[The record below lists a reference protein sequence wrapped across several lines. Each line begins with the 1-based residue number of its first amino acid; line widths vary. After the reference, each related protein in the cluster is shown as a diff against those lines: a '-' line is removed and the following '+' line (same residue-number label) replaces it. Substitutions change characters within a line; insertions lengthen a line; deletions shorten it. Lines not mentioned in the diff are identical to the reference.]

1 MFKLKPGNVFQK
13 INKMDRKQAYTL
25 GAIVVVVFVALI
37 TMASFLGKADD
48 SSFDGFN
55 SRGYDLAQMPFVND
69 EAEEYLLASK
79 YPDMQGNNSTMLYSS
94 SEKEERQAED
104 AAQAEEE
111 AAGDTSSDTA
121 SADSSYSGYSG
132 RGYSGRGGARTPTQ
146 IGQLG
151 SASMR
156 GSGGSGI
163 SATWGAPKGDF
174 SPYKSQDKGTETPL
188 QLKNTD
194 AKKALSQFARGS
206 AAAAGLK
213 DGKSINAKRALM
225 GAGIKGS
232 EAFSETGAV
241 DLSKAGGLNLDTNAP
256 VSSAD
261 LSNLDKKIADANQKG
276 KEEKKKEDEK
286 FGNTLANDLWK
297 QVLTKA
303 VDLGMQQLSEGIDTW
318 MANMS
323 ANKAGN
329 NYAAELGKELLN
341 KNVNEL
347 TDEEKAL
354 VSSALGKSDLG
365 TGTVRDAWKNNGQKQ
380 PREDPPAMPTKPSK
394 QDYMTSSDGDSSEQV
409 LDKTRWNAAKE
420 QYQKDKQ
427 AYDSYQDTRKDEAVT
442 FGKAMRPALSSG
454 EGDLSRRYQSTRVA
468 AYNSRAKHSKQEV
481 VPVQGDSKSG
491 FEEYERIKAEWFKK
505 MDSYKKKAELYK
517 QEQEAKRK
525 RNEQS
530 LEEQERIRKY
540 GLQQV

>member
-94 SEKEERQAED
+94 DEKEERQAED

-261 LSNLDKKIADANQKG
+261 LSNLDKKIDDANQKG
-276 KEEKKKEDEK
+276 KDEKKKEDEK

-318 MANMS
+318 MANIS

-329 NYAAELGKELLN
+329 NYAAEIGKEILN
-341 KNVNEL
+341 KDVSHL
-347 TDEEKAL
+347 TPEEKSLFASTMGITADKL
-354 VSSALGKSDLG
+354 PPSGSARSIYRESTGAAAPAQPDRNNSKYTVSDSERQSNTSSGSDESSAETFNEKAYNKDMK
-365 TGTVRDAWKNNGQKQ
+365 RYNKQ
-380 PREDPPAMPTKPSK
+380 LRNE
-394 QDYMTSSDGDSSEQV
+394 
-409 LDKTRWNAAKE
+409 
-420 QYQKDKQ
+420 
-427 AYDSYQDTRKDEAVT
+427 EAD
-442 FGKAMRPALSSG
+442 FGKAMRPALTKGSG
-454 EGDLSRRYQSTRVA
+454 VISRQYQSTRVA

-481 VPVQGDSKSG
+481 VEVTPMV
-491 FEEYERIKAEWFKK
+491 
-505 MDSYKKKAELYK
+505 K
-517 QEQEAKRK
+517 QETPTYYQESQQQQQTQQDQQ
-525 RNEQS
+525 EQDP
-530 LEEQERIRKY
+530 KY
-540 GLQQV
+540 RTFSV

>member
-111 AAGDTSSDTA
+111 ASGDTSSDTA

-276 KEEKKKEDEK
+276 KDEKKKEDEK

-297 QVLTKA
+297 KVLTKA
-303 VDLGMQQLSEGIDTW
+303 VDLGMQQLSQGIDTW

-329 NYAAELGKELLN
+329 NYAAEIGKGILN
-341 KNVNEL
+341 KDVKQLTPEEKSLFASAMGTTADKLPPRGSARSLYRQYTGATPPAQPDRNNSKYTVSDSGSKSSASSSGSDESSAETFNEKAYNKDMKKYNKQL
-347 TDEEKAL
+347 RDEEA
-354 VSSALGKSDLG
+354 D
-365 TGTVRDAWKNNGQKQ
+365 
-380 PREDPPAMPTKPSK
+380 
-394 QDYMTSSDGDSSEQV
+394 
-409 LDKTRWNAAKE
+409 
-420 QYQKDKQ
+420 
-427 AYDSYQDTRKDEAVT
+427 
-442 FGKAMRPALSSG
+442 FGKAMRPALRSG
-454 EGDLSRRYQSTRVA
+454 EGDLSRRYQRTRVA
-468 AYNSRAKHSKQEV
+468 AYNSRAKHSKQEGV
-481 VPVQGDSKSG
+481 S
-491 FEEYERIKAEWFKK
+491 I
-505 MDSYKKKAELYK
+505 
-517 QEQEAKRK
+517 
-525 RNEQS
+525 
-530 LEEQERIRKY
+530 
-540 GLQQV
+540 

>member
-13 INKMDRKQAYTL
+13 MNKMDRKQAYTL

-111 AAGDTSSDTA
+111 EASTDTA
-121 SADSSYSGYSG
+121 AESSSADSSYSGYSG

-156 GSGGSGI
+156 STGGSGI

-174 SPYKSQDKGTETPL
+174 SPYKSQDKGTESPL

-232 EAFSETGAV
+232 EAFSETGGV
-241 DLSKAGGLNLDTNAP
+241 DLSKTAGLNLDTNAP

-261 LSNLDKKIADANQKG
+261 LSNLDKKIDDANQRG
-276 KEEKKKEDEK
+276 KDEKKKEEEK
-286 FGNTLANDLWK
+286 FGNSLANDLWK
-297 QVLTKA
+297 QVLTKV
-303 VDLGMQQLSEGIDTW
+303 VDIGMQQLSQGIDTW

-329 NYAAELGKELLN
+329 NYASELGKELLN
-341 KNVNEL
+341 KDVSAL
-347 TDEEKAL
+347 TPEEKAL
-354 VSSALGKSDLG
+354 VTSALGKSDLG
-365 TGTVRDAWKNNGQKQ
+365 TGTVRDAWKNNGVKQSEQKV
-380 PREDPPAMPTKPSK
+380 PTMPTKPSK
-394 QDYMTSSDGDSSEQV
+394 QDYMTSSSDNGSEQV

-427 AYDSYQDTRKDEAVT
+427 AYDKYNSEQKDEAVA
-442 FGKAMRPALSSG
+442 FGKMMKPTLAQGSDKM
-454 EGDLSRRYQSTRVA
+454 SRQYQSTRVA

-481 VPVQGDSKSG
+481 VEVTPMQKSSDG
-491 FEEYERIKAEWFKK
+491 KLDTSWWTDEMKKNHEDMKRKAEEYRQQKERDWQEYIKKHRQQKPPW
-505 MDSYKKKAELYK
+505 
-517 QEQEAKRK
+517 KR
-525 RNEQS
+525 
-530 LEEQERIRKY
+530 
-540 GLQQV
+540 G

>member
-111 AAGDTSSDTA
+111 ASGDTSSDTA

-174 SPYKSQDKGTETPL
+174 SP
-188 QLKNTD
+188 
-194 AKKALSQFARGS
+194 
-206 AAAAGLK
+206 
-213 DGKSINAKRALM
+213 
-225 GAGIKGS
+225 
-232 EAFSETGAV
+232 
-241 DLSKAGGLNLDTNAP
+241 
-256 VSSAD
+256 
-261 LSNLDKKIADANQKG
+261 
-276 KEEKKKEDEK
+276 
-286 FGNTLANDLWK
+286 
-297 QVLTKA
+297 
-303 VDLGMQQLSEGIDTW
+303 
-318 MANMS
+318 
-323 ANKAGN
+323 
-329 NYAAELGKELLN
+329 
-341 KNVNEL
+341 
-347 TDEEKAL
+347 
-354 VSSALGKSDLG
+354 
-365 TGTVRDAWKNNGQKQ
+365 
-380 PREDPPAMPTKPSK
+380 
-394 QDYMTSSDGDSSEQV
+394 
-409 LDKTRWNAAKE
+409 
-420 QYQKDKQ
+420 
-427 AYDSYQDTRKDEAVT
+427 
-442 FGKAMRPALSSG
+442 
-454 EGDLSRRYQSTRVA
+454 
-468 AYNSRAKHSKQEV
+468 
-481 VPVQGDSKSG
+481 
-491 FEEYERIKAEWFKK
+491 
-505 MDSYKKKAELYK
+505 
-517 QEQEAKRK
+517 
-525 RNEQS
+525 
-530 LEEQERIRKY
+530 
-540 GLQQV
+540 

>member
-79 YPDMQGNNSTMLYSS
+79 YPDMQGNDSTMLYSS

-111 AAGDTSSDTA
+111 ASGDTSSDTA

-241 DLSKAGGLNLDTNAP
+241 DLSKAGGLHLDTNAP

-261 LSNLDKKIADANQKG
+261 LSNLDKKIDDANQKG
-276 KEEKKKEDEK
+276 KDEKKKEDEK

-303 VDLGMQQLSEGIDTW
+303 VDLGMQQLSQGIDTW

-329 NYAAELGKELLN
+329 NYAAEIGKEILN
-341 KNVNEL
+341 KDVSKL
-347 TDEEKAL
+347 TPEEKSLFA
-354 VSSALGKSDLG
+354 SALGTTADKLPPNGSARSLYRQSTGAEAPTQPDRNNSKYTISDSESKS
-365 TGTVRDAWKNNGQKQ
+365 N
-380 PREDPPAMPTKPSK
+380 
-394 QDYMTSSDGDSSEQV
+394 TSSGSDESSAETFNEKAYNK
-409 LDKTRWNAAKE
+409 DMKKYNKE
-420 QYQKDKQ
+420 L
-427 AYDSYQDTRKDEAVT
+427 RDEEAD

>member
-111 AAGDTSSDTA
+111 ASGDTSSDTA

-261 LSNLDKKIADANQKG
+261 LKNLDKKVSEAAKKG

-318 MANMS
+318 MANIS

-329 NYAAELGKELLN
+329 NYAAEIGKELLN
-341 KNVNEL
+341 KNVNDL

-365 TGTVRDAWKNNGQKQ
+365 TGTVRDAWKNNGVKQTEQKV
-380 PREDPPAMPTKPSK
+380 PTMPTKPSK
-394 QDYMTSSDGDSSEQV
+394 QDYMTSSSDNGSEQV
-409 LDKTRWNAAKE
+409 LDKTRWNAARE

-427 AYDSYQDTRKDEAVT
+427 EYDSYQDTRKDEAVA
-442 FGKAMRPALSSG
+442 FGKMMKPTLAQGSDKM
-454 EGDLSRRYQSTRVA
+454 SRQYQSTRVS
-468 AYNSRAKHSKQEV
+468 AYNSRAKYSKQEV
-481 VPVQGDSKSG
+481 VEVTPMQKSSDG
-491 FEEYERIKAEWFKK
+491 GLDTSRWTDEIKKRQEDMKRRAEEYRKQQQHE
-505 MDSYKKKAELYK
+505 ELMK
-517 QEQEAKRK
+517 VWQ
-525 RNEQS
+525 NPP
-530 LEEQERIRKY
+530 
-540 GLQQV
+540 LQRA

>member
-111 AAGDTSSDTA
+111 ASGDTSSDTA

-261 LSNLDKKIADANQKG
+261 LSNLDKKIDDANQKG
-276 KEEKKKEDEK
+276 KDEKKKEDEK

-318 MANMS
+318 MANIS

-329 NYAAELGKELLN
+329 NYAAEIGKEILN
-341 KNVNEL
+341 KDISKLTPEEKSLFASAMGTTADKLPPSGSARSLYRQSTGAEAPAEPVRRTASSDNPSGGTSSPTASAEDDTYNKEMARYNKEL
-347 TDEEKAL
+347 RKEEKA
-354 VSSALGKSDLG
+354 
-365 TGTVRDAWKNNGQKQ
+365 
-380 PREDPPAMPTKPSK
+380 
-394 QDYMTSSDGDSSEQV
+394 
-409 LDKTRWNAAKE
+409 
-420 QYQKDKQ
+420 
-427 AYDSYQDTRKDEAVT
+427 

-517 QEQEAKRK
+517 QEQEAKRE
-525 RNEQS
+525 RELHERQ
-530 LEEQERIRKY
+530 EQERIRKY

>member
-13 INKMDRKQAYTL
+13 MNKMDRKQAYTL

-48 SSFDGFN
+48 SSFEDFN

-111 AAGDTSSDTA
+111 AASDTSSES
-121 SADSSYSGYSG
+121 SAVDSSYSGYSG

-156 GSGGSGI
+156 GTGGSGI

-174 SPYKSQDKGTETPL
+174 SPYKSQDKGTEAPL

-232 EAFSETGAV
+232 EAFSETGGV

-261 LSNLDKKIADANQKG
+261 LSNLDKKIDDANQKG
-276 KEEKKKEDEK
+276 KDEKKKEDEK
-286 FGNTLANDLWK
+286 FGNSLANDLWK
-297 QVLTKA
+297 QVLTKV
-303 VDLGMQQLSEGIDTW
+303 VDIGMQQLSQGIDTW

-329 NYAAELGKELLN
+329 NYASELGKELLN
-341 KNVNEL
+341 KPVSSL
-347 TDEEKAL
+347 TPEEKTL
-354 VSSALGKSDLG
+354 VTSVLGKSDLG
-365 TGTVRDAWKNNGQKQ
+365 SGTVRDAWKNEGK
-380 PREDPPAMPTKPSK
+380 PPAEVKAAPTMPTKPSK
-394 QDYMTSSDGDSSEQV
+394 QDYMTSSSGNSSEQV
-409 LDKTRWNAAKE
+409 LDKTRWNAARE

-427 AYDSYQDTRKDEAVT
+427 AYDQYNSEQKDEAVA
-442 FGKAMRPALSSG
+442 FGKMMKPTLAQGSDAM
-454 EGDLSRRYQSTRVA
+454 SRQYQSTRVS

-481 VPVQGDSKSG
+481 VTVTPMVKQGTTTK
-491 FEEYERIKAEWFKK
+491 
-505 MDSYKKKAELYK
+505 
-517 QEQEAKRK
+517 
-525 RNEQS
+525 
-530 LEEQERIRKY
+530 
-540 GLQQV
+540 QQVPPQQQQDQTEQ

>member
-13 INKMDRKQAYTL
+13 MNKMDRKQAYTL

-48 SSFDGFN
+48 SSFEDFN

-111 AAGDTSSDTA
+111 AATSDTSADSS
-121 SADSSYSGYSG
+121 SALSSYSGYSG

-156 GSGGSGI
+156 GTGGSGI

-174 SPYKSQDKGTETPL
+174 SPYKSQDKGTEAPL
-188 QLKNTD
+188 QFKNTD

-213 DGKSINAKRALM
+213 DGKNVNAKRALM

-232 EAFSETGAV
+232 EAFSETGSV

-261 LSNLDKKIADANQKG
+261 LSNLDKKIDDAAQKG
-276 KEEKKKEDEK
+276 RDEKKKEEEN
-286 FGNTLANDLWK
+286 FGNSLANDLWK
-297 QVLTKA
+297 QVLTKV
-303 VDLGMQQLSEGIDTW
+303 VDIGMQQLSQGIDTW

-329 NYAAELGKELLN
+329 NYASELGKELLN
-341 KNVNEL
+341 KKVGEL

-354 VSSALGKSDLG
+354 VSSALGTSNLG
-365 TGTVRDAWKNNGQKQ
+365 DGTVRDAWKNGGKKQ
-380 PREDPPAMPTKPSK
+380 PEQPAPTMPTKPNK
-394 QDYMTSSDGDSSEQV
+394 QDYMTSSGGNERV
-409 LDKTRWNAAKE
+409 LDKTSWNKAKE

-427 AYDSYQDTRKDEAVT
+427 EYDSYNEKRKEEAVA
-442 FGKAMRPALSSG
+442 FGKMMKPTLAQGSDKM
-454 EGDLSRRYQSTRVA
+454 SRQYQSTRVS

-481 VPVQGDSKSG
+481 VTVTPMQKSSDGGLDTSWWPDEMKKDYENSKRRA
-491 FEEYERIKAEWFKK
+491 EEWRQQ
-505 MDSYKKKAELYK
+505 
-517 QEQEAKRK
+517 QEQKDH
-525 RNEQS
+525 
-530 LEEQERIRKY
+530 EELMKF
-540 GLQQV
+540 LQNPPLQRV

>member
-13 INKMDRKQAYTL
+13 MNKMDRKQAYTL

-37 TMASFLGKADD
+37 TMASFFGKADD
-48 SSFDGFN
+48 SSFEDYN

-111 AAGDTSSDTA
+111 AATSDTLA
-121 SADSSYSGYSG
+121 DSSSADSSYPGYSG

-156 GSGGSGI
+156 GTGGSGI

-174 SPYKSQDKGTETPL
+174 SPYKSQDKGTEAPL

-232 EAFSETGAV
+232 EAFSETGSV

-261 LSNLDKKIADANQKG
+261 LSNLDKKIDDAAKKG
-276 KEEKKKEDEK
+276 KDEKKKE
-286 FGNTLANDLWK
+286 
-297 QVLTKA
+297 
-303 VDLGMQQLSEGIDTW
+303 
-318 MANMS
+318 
-323 ANKAGN
+323 
-329 NYAAELGKELLN
+329 
-341 KNVNEL
+341 
-347 TDEEKAL
+347 EEN
-354 VSSALGKSDLG
+354 LGKSFGTELWQKVLTAAVDFGMQKLSQGVDMWIANGAAKRAGNKYSAEVGREILNKDFKDLTAEERSLYASAVNKPVTELPKEG
-365 TGTVRDAWKNNGQKQ
+365 STRSFYREQQ
-380 PREDPPAMPTKPSK
+380 PA
-394 QDYMTSSDGDSSEQV
+394 TSSKSSSS
-409 LDKTRWNAAKE
+409 TRSSSGS
-420 QYQKDKQ
+420 DR
-427 AYDSYQDTRKDEAVT
+427 STSS
-442 FGKAMRPALSSG
+442 SSG
-454 EGDLSRRYQSTRVA
+454 EKDTAQTYQEIQKQERQEERSFGRSINWATQSGAMADRYQAERDS
-468 AYNSRAKHSKQEV
+468 AYNAYDKSSKRTV
-481 VPVQGDSKSG
+481 FGISSYGKDDKDKKDNKDKKSD
-491 FEEYERIKAEWFKK
+491 KK
-505 MDSYKKKAELYK
+505 D
-517 QEQEAKRK
+517 
-525 RNEQS
+525 NE
-530 LEEQERIRKY
+530 
-540 GLQQV
+540 

>member
-111 AAGDTSSDTA
+111 ASGDTSSDTA

-261 LSNLDKKIADANQKG
+261 LSNLDKKIDDANQKG
-276 KEEKKKEDEK
+276 KDEKKKEDEK

-318 MANMS
+318 MANIS

-341 KNVNEL
+341 KDVSKL
-347 TDEEKAL
+347 TPEEKAL

-365 TGTVRDAWKNNGQKQ
+365 KGTVRDAWKNNGQKQ
-380 PREDPPAMPTKPSK
+380 PRKDPPTMPTKPSK
-394 QDYMTSSDGDSSEQV
+394 QDYMTSSSDNGSEQV
-409 LDKTRWNAAKE
+409 LDKTRWNAARE

-427 AYDSYQDTRKDEAVT
+427 KYDSYQDTRKDEAVA
-442 FGKAMRPALSSG
+442 FGKMMKPTLAQGSDRM
-454 EGDLSRRYQSTRVA
+454 SRQYQSTRVS

-481 VPVQGDSKSG
+481 VEVTPMV
-491 FEEYERIKAEWFKK
+491 
-505 MDSYKKKAELYK
+505 K
-517 QEQEAKRK
+517 QEAPTYYQESQQQQQQQQAQQDQQ
-525 RNEQS
+525 EQDPKYRTFS
-530 LEEQERIRKY
+530 L
-540 GLQQV
+540 

>member
-111 AAGDTSSDTA
+111 ASGDTSSDTA

-341 KNVNEL
+341 KDVSKL
-347 TDEEKAL
+347 TPEEKAL

-365 TGTVRDAWKNNGQKQ
+365 TGTVRDAWKNNGVKQTEQKV
-380 PREDPPAMPTKPSK
+380 PTMPTKPSK
-394 QDYMTSSDGDSSEQV
+394 QDYMTSSSDNGSEQV
-409 LDKTRWNAAKE
+409 LDKTRWNAARE

-427 AYDSYQDTRKDEAVT
+427 AYDSYQDTRKDEAVA
-442 FGKAMRPALSSG
+442 FGKMMKPTLAQGSDRM
-454 EGDLSRRYQSTRVA
+454 SRQYQSTRVS

-491 FEEYERIKAEWFKK
+491 FEEDERKMAELRKK
-505 MDSYKKKAELYK
+505 MESYKKEALNEL
-517 QEQEAKRK
+517 EQEAKRE
-525 RNEQS
+525 RELHERQ
-530 LEEQERIRKY
+530 EQERIRKY
-540 GLQQV
+540 GLQRA

>member
-132 RGYSGRGGARTPTQ
+132 RGYSGRVGARTPTQ
-146 IGQLG
+146 ISQLG

-261 LSNLDKKIADANQKG
+261 LKNLDKKVSEAAKKG

-318 MANMS
+318 MANLS

-341 KNVNEL
+341 KNVNDL

-365 TGTVRDAWKNNGQKQ
+365 TGTVRDAWKNNGVKQ

-491 FEEYERIKAEWFKK
+491 FEEDERKMAELRKK
-505 MDSYKKKAELYK
+505 MELYK
-517 QEQEAKRK
+517 KEALNELEQEAKRE
-525 RNEQS
+525 RELHERQ
-530 LEEQERIRKY
+530 EQERIRKY
-540 GLQQV
+540 GLQRA

>member
-303 VDLGMQQLSEGIDTW
+303 VDLGMQQLSQGIDTW

-329 NYAAELGKELLN
+329 NYAAEIGKGILN
-341 KNVNEL
+341 KDVSQLTPEEKSLFASTMGTTADKLPPSGSARSIYRKYTGATVPAQPDRNNSKYTVSDSGSKSGASSSGSDESSAETFNEKAYNKDMKKYNKQL
-347 TDEEKAL
+347 RDEEA
-354 VSSALGKSDLG
+354 D
-365 TGTVRDAWKNNGQKQ
+365 
-380 PREDPPAMPTKPSK
+380 
-394 QDYMTSSDGDSSEQV
+394 
-409 LDKTRWNAAKE
+409 
-420 QYQKDKQ
+420 
-427 AYDSYQDTRKDEAVT
+427 

-468 AYNSRAKHSKQEV
+468 AYNSRAKHSKQEGV
-481 VPVQGDSKSG
+481 SIQGDSKSG
-491 FEEYERIKAEWFKK
+491 FEEYERIKAEKFKEI
-505 MDSYKKKAELYK
+505 DSYRKKAELYK
-517 QEQEAKRK
+517 QEQEAKRE
-525 RNEQS
+525 RELQE
-530 LEEQERIRKY
+530 LEEQKRLQKY
-540 GLQQV
+540 GLQRA

>member
-13 INKMDRKQAYTL
+13 MNKMDRKQAYTL

-48 SSFDGFN
+48 SSFEDYN

-111 AAGDTSSDTA
+111 AASDTPA
-121 SADSSYSGYSG
+121 DPSSADSSYSGYSG
-132 RGYSGRGGARTPTQ
+132 RGYSGRVGARTPTQ

-156 GSGGSGI
+156 STGGSGI

-174 SPYKSQDKGTETPL
+174 SPYKSQDKGTEAPL

-232 EAFSETGAV
+232 EAFSETGGV

-261 LSNLDKKIADANQKG
+261 LSNLDKKIDDANQRG
-276 KEEKKKEDEK
+276 KDEKKKEDEN
-286 FGNTLANDLWK
+286 FGNSLANDLWK
-297 QVLTKA
+297 QVLTKV
-303 VDLGMQQLSEGIDTW
+303 VDIGMQQLSQGIDTW

-329 NYAAELGKELLN
+329 NYAAEIGKEILN
-341 KNVNEL
+341 KDISQLTPEEKSLFASTIGTTADNLPASGSARAVYRQSTGVAAPTQPDRTNSKYTVSDSGSKSSGTSSSDDSSAETFNEKAYNKDMKKYNNQL
-347 TDEEKAL
+347 RDEEA
-354 VSSALGKSDLG
+354 D
-365 TGTVRDAWKNNGQKQ
+365 
-380 PREDPPAMPTKPSK
+380 
-394 QDYMTSSDGDSSEQV
+394 
-409 LDKTRWNAAKE
+409 
-420 QYQKDKQ
+420 
-427 AYDSYQDTRKDEAVT
+427 
-442 FGKAMRPALSSG
+442 FGKAMRPALNKGSG
-454 EGDLSRRYQSTRVA
+454 VIARQYQSTRVS
-468 AYNSRAKHSKQEV
+468 AYNSRAKHSKQDVVEV
-481 VPVQGDSKSG
+481 TPMVKQQGTTS
-491 FEEYERIKAEWFKK
+491 
-505 MDSYKKKAELYK
+505 YK
-517 QEQEAKRK
+517 QEAQ
-525 RNEQS
+525 QQYGQDQTDQ
-530 LEEQERIRKY
+530 QERTENPKY
-540 GLQQV
+540 RTYKI

>member
-13 INKMDRKQAYTL
+13 MNKMDRKQAYTL

-48 SSFDGFN
+48 SSFEDYN

-111 AAGDTSSDTA
+111 ADTSDTSA
-121 SADSSYSGYSG
+121 ESSSADSSYSGYSG

-156 GSGGSGI
+156 STGGSGI

-174 SPYKSQDKGTETPL
+174 SPYKSQDKGTEAPL

-232 EAFSETGAV
+232 EAFSETGGV

-261 LSNLDKKIADANQKG
+261 LSNLDKKIDDASQRG
-276 KEEKKKEDEK
+276 KDEKKKEEEK
-286 FGNTLANDLWK
+286 FGNSLANDLWK
-297 QVLTKA
+297 QVLTKV
-303 VDLGMQQLSEGIDTW
+303 VDIGMQQLSQGIDTW
-318 MANMS
+318 MANIS

-329 NYAAELGKELLN
+329 NYAAEVGKEILN
-341 KNVNEL
+341 KDMSQLTPEEKSLFASTIGTTADNLPTSGSARSVYRESTGVAAPSQPVRTDSKYTVADSGSKSTSSSGSDDSSAETFNEKAYNKDMKRYNNQL
-347 TDEEKAL
+347 RDEEA
-354 VSSALGKSDLG
+354 D
-365 TGTVRDAWKNNGQKQ
+365 
-380 PREDPPAMPTKPSK
+380 
-394 QDYMTSSDGDSSEQV
+394 
-409 LDKTRWNAAKE
+409 
-420 QYQKDKQ
+420 
-427 AYDSYQDTRKDEAVT
+427 
-442 FGKAMRPALSSG
+442 FGKAMRPALTNGSG
-454 EGDLSRRYQSTRVA
+454 VIARQYQSTRVS

-481 VPVQGDSKSG
+481 VTVTPMVRQGTT
-491 FEEYERIKAEWFKK
+491 
-505 MDSYKKKAELYK
+505 SYTQEAQQQDV
-517 QEQEAKRK
+517 QEQT
-525 RNEQS
+525 EQ
-530 LEEQERIRKY
+530 QGQTVNPKY
-540 GLQQV
+540 RTYKI

>member
-13 INKMDRKQAYTL
+13 MNKMDRKQAYTL

-37 TMASFLGKADD
+37 TIASFLGKADD
-48 SSFDGFN
+48 SSFEDYN

-111 AAGDTSSDTA
+111 AASDTSAES
-121 SADSSYSGYSG
+121 SAVDSSYSGYSG

-156 GSGGSGI
+156 GTGGSGI

-174 SPYKSQDKGTETPL
+174 SPYKSQDKGTEAPL

-232 EAFSETGAV
+232 EAFSETGGV

-261 LSNLDKKIADANQKG
+261 LSNLDKKIDDANQKG
-276 KEEKKKEDEK
+276 KDEKKKEEEK
-286 FGNTLANDLWK
+286 FGNSLANDLWK
-297 QVLTKA
+297 QVLTKM
-303 VDLGMQQLSEGIDTW
+303 VDIGMQQLSQGIDTW
-318 MANMS
+318 MANIS

-329 NYAAELGKELLN
+329 NYASELGKELLN
-341 KNVNEL
+341 KDVSAL
-347 TDEEKAL
+347 TPDEKAL

-365 TGTVRDAWKNNGQKQ
+365 TGTVRDAWKNGGKKQ
-380 PREDPPAMPTKPSK
+380 PEKPAPTMPTKPSK
-394 QDYMTSSDGDSSEQV
+394 QDYMTSSSDNGSEQV
-409 LDKTRWNAAKE
+409 LDKQRWNAAKE

-427 AYDSYQDTRKDEAVT
+427 KYDQYNSDRKDEAVA
-442 FGKAMRPALSSG
+442 FGKMMKPTLAQGSDKM
-454 EGDLSRRYQSTRVA
+454 SRQYQSTRVS

-481 VPVQGDSKSG
+481 VEVTPMQKSSDG
-491 FEEYERIKAEWFKK
+491 GLDTSRWTDEIKKRQENMKRRAEEYRQQQQQKDHE
-505 MDSYKKKAELYK
+505 ELMK
-517 QEQEAKRK
+517 F
-525 RNEQS
+525 
-530 LEEQERIRKY
+530 
-540 GLQQV
+540 LQNPPLQRV

>member
-79 YPDMQGNNSTMLYSS
+79 YPDMQGNDSTMLYSS

-111 AAGDTSSDTA
+111 ASGDTSSDTA

-261 LSNLDKKIADANQKG
+261 LSNLDKKIDDANQKG
-276 KEEKKKEDEK
+276 KDEKKKEEDR
-286 FGNTLANDLWK
+286 FGNSFLNDLLK
-297 QVLTKA
+297 NVLTQV
-303 VDLGMQQLSEGIDTW
+303 VDFGMQQLSQGVDTW
-318 MANMS
+318 MANLS

-329 NYAAELGKELLN
+329 NYASEIGKELLN
-341 KNVNEL
+341 KNVNDL

-365 TGTVRDAWKNNGQKQ
+365 TGTVRDAWKNNGVKQTEQKV
-380 PREDPPAMPTKPSK
+380 PTMPTKPSK
-394 QDYMTSSDGDSSEQV
+394 QDYMTSSSDNGSEQV
-409 LDKTRWNAAKE
+409 LDKTRWNAARE

-427 AYDSYQDTRKDEAVT
+427 AYDSYQDTQKDEAVA
-442 FGKAMRPALSSG
+442 FGKMMKPTLAQGSDKM
-454 EGDLSRRYQSTRVA
+454 SRQYQSTRVS
-468 AYNSRAKHSKQEV
+468 AYNSRAKYSKQEV
-481 VPVQGDSKSG
+481 VEVTPMQKSSDG
-491 FEEYERIKAEWFKK
+491 GLDTSRWTDEIKKRQEDMKRRAEEYRKQQQHE
-505 MDSYKKKAELYK
+505 ELMK
-517 QEQEAKRK
+517 VWQ
-525 RNEQS
+525 NPP
-530 LEEQERIRKY
+530 
-540 GLQQV
+540 LQRA

>member
-13 INKMDRKQAYTL
+13 MNKMDRKQAYTL

-48 SSFDGFN
+48 SSFEDYN

-104 AAQAEEE
+104 AAQAAEEV
-111 AAGDTSSDTA
+111 ASDTSAESS

-156 GSGGSGI
+156 STGGSGI

-174 SPYKSQDKGTETPL
+174 SPYKSQDKGTEAPL

-232 EAFSETGAV
+232 EAFSETGGV

-261 LSNLDKKIADANQKG
+261 LSNLDKKIDDANQRG
-276 KEEKKKEDEK
+276 KDEKKKEEEK
-286 FGNTLANDLWK
+286 FGNSLANDLWK
-297 QVLTKA
+297 QVLTKV
-303 VDLGMQQLSEGIDTW
+303 VDIGMQQLSQGIDTW
-318 MANMS
+318 MANIS

-329 NYAAELGKELLN
+329 NYASELGKELLN
-341 KNVNEL
+341 KDVSAL
-347 TDEEKAL
+347 TPEEKAL
-354 VSSALGKSDLG
+354 VTSALGKSDLG
-365 TGTVRDAWKNNGQKQ
+365 TGTVRDAWKNNGVKQSEQKV
-380 PREDPPAMPTKPSK
+380 PTMPTKPSK
-394 QDYMTSSDGDSSEQV
+394 QDYMTSSSDNGSEQV

-427 AYDSYQDTRKDEAVT
+427 AYDKYNSEQKDEAVA
-442 FGKAMRPALSSG
+442 FGKMMKPTLAQGSDKM
-454 EGDLSRRYQSTRVA
+454 SRQYQSTRVA

-481 VPVQGDSKSG
+481 VEVTPMQKSSDG
-491 FEEYERIKAEWFKK
+491 KLDTSWWTDEMKKNHEDMKRKAEEYRQQKERDWQEYIKKHRQQKPPW
-505 MDSYKKKAELYK
+505 
-517 QEQEAKRK
+517 KR
-525 RNEQS
+525 
-530 LEEQERIRKY
+530 
-540 GLQQV
+540 G

>member
-13 INKMDRKQAYTL
+13 MNKMDRKQAYTL

-104 AAQAEEE
+104 AAQAAEEE
-111 AAGDTSSDTA
+111 ASTDTA
-121 SADSSYSGYSG
+121 AESSSADSSYSGYSG

-156 GSGGSGI
+156 STGGSGI

-232 EAFSETGAV
+232 EAFSETGGV

-261 LSNLDKKIADANQKG
+261 LSNLDKKIDDASQRG
-276 KEEKKKEDEK
+276 KDEKKKEEEK
-286 FGNTLANDLWK
+286 FGNSLANDLWK
-297 QVLTKA
+297 QVLTKV
-303 VDLGMQQLSEGIDTW
+303 VDIGMQQLSQGIDTW
-318 MANMS
+318 MANIS

-329 NYAAELGKELLN
+329 NYASELGKELLN
-341 KNVNEL
+341 KDVSAL
-347 TDEEKAL
+347 TPEEKAL
-354 VSSALGKSDLG
+354 VTSALGKSDLG
-365 TGTVRDAWKNNGQKQ
+365 TGTVRDAWKNNGVKQSEQKV
-380 PREDPPAMPTKPSK
+380 PTMPTKPSK
-394 QDYMTSSDGDSSEQV
+394 QDYMTSSSDNGSEQV

-427 AYDSYQDTRKDEAVT
+427 AYDKYNSEQKDEAVA
-442 FGKAMRPALSSG
+442 FGKMMKPTLAQGSDKM
-454 EGDLSRRYQSTRVA
+454 SRQYQSTRVA

-481 VPVQGDSKSG
+481 VEVTPMQKSSDG
-491 FEEYERIKAEWFKK
+491 KLDTSWWTDEMKKNHEEIKRKAEEYRQQKERDWQEYIKKHRQQKPPW
-505 MDSYKKKAELYK
+505 
-517 QEQEAKRK
+517 KR
-525 RNEQS
+525 
-530 LEEQERIRKY
+530 
-540 GLQQV
+540 G

>member
-13 INKMDRKQAYTL
+13 MNKMDRKQAYTL

-48 SSFDGFN
+48 SSFEDFN

-111 AAGDTSSDTA
+111 AATSDTSSESSA
-121 SADSSYSGYSG
+121 ADSSYSGYSG

-156 GSGGSGI
+156 GTGGSGI

-174 SPYKSQDKGTETPL
+174 SPYKSQDKGTEAPL
-188 QLKNTD
+188 QFKNTD

-213 DGKSINAKRALM
+213 DGKNVNAKRALM

-232 EAFSETGAV
+232 EAFSETGSV

-261 LSNLDKKIADANQKG
+261 LSNLDKKIDDAAQKG
-276 KEEKKKEDEK
+276 RDEKKKEEEK
-286 FGNTLANDLWK
+286 FGNSLANDLWK
-297 QVLTKA
+297 QVLTKV
-303 VDLGMQQLSEGIDTW
+303 VDIGMQQLSQGIDTW

-329 NYAAELGKELLN
+329 NYASELGKELLN
-341 KNVNEL
+341 KKVGEL

-354 VSSALGKSDLG
+354 VTSALGKSDLG
-365 TGTVRDAWKNNGQKQ
+365 TGTVREAWKGKQ
-380 PREDPPAMPTKPSK
+380 PSEQKVPTMPTKPSK
-394 QDYMTSSDGDSSEQV
+394 QDYMTSSQGNERV
-409 LDKTRWNAAKE
+409 LDKTSWNKAKE

-427 AYDSYQDTRKDEAVT
+427 EYDSYNEKRKEEAVS
-442 FGKAMRPALSSG
+442 FGKIMKPTLAQGTDRM
-454 EGDLSRRYQSTRVA
+454 SRQYQSTRVS

-481 VPVQGDSKSG
+481 VTVTPMQKSSDGGLDTSWWPDEMKKDYENSKRRA
-491 FEEYERIKAEWFKK
+491 EEWRQQREQK
-505 MDSYKKKAELYK
+505 K
-517 QEQEAKRK
+517 QEE
-525 RNEQS
+525 
-530 LEEQERIRKY
+530 IRKHR
-540 GLQQV
+540 QNPPWKRA

>member
-13 INKMDRKQAYTL
+13 MNKMDRKQAYTL

-104 AAQAEEE
+104 AAQAAEEE
-111 AAGDTSSDTA
+111 ASTDTA
-121 SADSSYSGYSG
+121 AESSSADSSYSGYSG

-156 GSGGSGI
+156 STGGSGI

-232 EAFSETGAV
+232 EAFSETGGV

-261 LSNLDKKIADANQKG
+261 LSNLDKKIDDASQRG
-276 KEEKKKEDEK
+276 KDEKKKEEEK
-286 FGNTLANDLWK
+286 FGNSLANDLWK
-297 QVLTKA
+297 QVLTKV
-303 VDLGMQQLSEGIDTW
+303 VDIGMQQLSQGIDTW
-318 MANMS
+318 MANIS

-329 NYAAELGKELLN
+329 NYAAEVGKEILN
-341 KNVNEL
+341 KDMSQLTPEEKSLFASTIGTTADNLPTSGSARSVYRESTGVAAPSQPVRTDSKYTVSDSGSKSTSSSGSDDSSAETFNEKAYNKDMKKYNNQL
-347 TDEEKAL
+347 RDEEA
-354 VSSALGKSDLG
+354 D
-365 TGTVRDAWKNNGQKQ
+365 
-380 PREDPPAMPTKPSK
+380 
-394 QDYMTSSDGDSSEQV
+394 
-409 LDKTRWNAAKE
+409 
-420 QYQKDKQ
+420 
-427 AYDSYQDTRKDEAVT
+427 
-442 FGKAMRPALSSG
+442 FGKAMRPALNKGSG
-454 EGDLSRRYQSTRVA
+454 VIARQYQSTRVS
-468 AYNSRAKHSKQEV
+468 AYNSRAKHSKQDVVEV
-481 VPVQGDSKSG
+481 TPMVRQGTT
-491 FEEYERIKAEWFKK
+491 
-505 MDSYKKKAELYK
+505 SYTQEAQQQDV
-517 QEQEAKRK
+517 QEQT
-525 RNEQS
+525 EQ
-530 LEEQERIRKY
+530 QGQTVNPKY
-540 GLQQV
+540 RTYKI

>member
-13 INKMDRKQAYTL
+13 MNKMDRKQAYTL

-48 SSFDGFN
+48 SSFEDYN

-104 AAQAEEE
+104 AAQAAEEE
-111 AAGDTSSDTA
+111 ASTDTA
-121 SADSSYSGYSG
+121 AESSSADSSYSGYSG

-156 GSGGSGI
+156 STGGSGI

-174 SPYKSQDKGTETPL
+174 SPYKSQDKGTEAPL

-232 EAFSETGAV
+232 EAFSETGGV

-261 LSNLDKKIADANQKG
+261 LSNLDKKIDDANQRG
-276 KEEKKKEDEK
+276 KDEKKKEEEK
-286 FGNTLANDLWK
+286 FGNSLANDLWK
-297 QVLTKA
+297 QVLTKV
-303 VDLGMQQLSEGIDTW
+303 VDIGMQQLSQGIDTW
-318 MANMS
+318 MANIS

-329 NYAAELGKELLN
+329 NYASELGKELLN
-341 KNVNEL
+341 KDVSAL
-347 TDEEKAL
+347 TPEEKAL
-354 VSSALGKSDLG
+354 VTSALGKSDLG
-365 TGTVRDAWKNNGQKQ
+365 TGTVRDAWKNNGVKQSEQKV
-380 PREDPPAMPTKPSK
+380 PTMPTKPSK
-394 QDYMTSSDGDSSEQV
+394 QDYMTSSSDNGSEQV

-427 AYDSYQDTRKDEAVT
+427 AYDKYNSEQKDEAVA
-442 FGKAMRPALSSG
+442 FGKMMKPTLAQGSDKM
-454 EGDLSRRYQSTRVA
+454 SRQYQSTRVA

-481 VPVQGDSKSG
+481 VTVTPMQKSSDG
-491 FEEYERIKAEWFKK
+491 KLDTSWWTDEMKKNHEEIKRKAEEYRQQKERDWQEYIKKHRQQKPPW
-505 MDSYKKKAELYK
+505 
-517 QEQEAKRK
+517 KR
-525 RNEQS
+525 
-530 LEEQERIRKY
+530 
-540 GLQQV
+540 G

>member
-94 SEKEERQAED
+94 DEKEERQAED

-213 DGKSINAKRALM
+213 EGKSINAKRALM

-261 LSNLDKKIADANQKG
+261 LSNLDKKVSEAAKKG

-318 MANMS
+318 MANLS

-329 NYAAELGKELLN
+329 NYAAEIGKEILSKDISKLTPEEKSLFASAMGTTADKLPSSGSARSLYRQSTGAEAPAQPDRNNSKYTVSDSERQSNTSSGSDESSAETFNEKAYN
-341 KNVNEL
+341 KDMKRYNKQL
-347 TDEEKAL
+347 RDEEA
-354 VSSALGKSDLG
+354 D
-365 TGTVRDAWKNNGQKQ
+365 
-380 PREDPPAMPTKPSK
+380 
-394 QDYMTSSDGDSSEQV
+394 
-409 LDKTRWNAAKE
+409 
-420 QYQKDKQ
+420 
-427 AYDSYQDTRKDEAVT
+427 
-442 FGKAMRPALSSG
+442 FGKAMRPALTKGSG
-454 EGDLSRRYQSTRVA
+454 VISRQYQSTRVS

-491 FEEYERIKAEWFKK
+491 FEEDERKMAELRKK
-505 MDSYKKKAELYK
+505 MESYKKEALNEL
-517 QEQEAKRK
+517 EQEAKRE
-525 RNEQS
+525 RELHERQ
-530 LEEQERIRKY
+530 EQERIRKY
-540 GLQQV
+540 GLQRA

>member
-13 INKMDRKQAYTL
+13 MNKMDRKQAYTL

-104 AAQAEEE
+104 AAQAAEEE
-111 AAGDTSSDTA
+111 ASTDTA
-121 SADSSYSGYSG
+121 AESSSADSSYSGYSG

-156 GSGGSGI
+156 STGGSGI

-174 SPYKSQDKGTETPL
+174 SPYKSQDKGTESPL

-232 EAFSETGAV
+232 EAFSETGGV
-241 DLSKAGGLNLDTNAP
+241 DLSKTAGLNLDTNAP

-261 LSNLDKKIADANQKG
+261 LSNLDKKIDDANQRG
-276 KEEKKKEDEK
+276 KDEKKKEEEK
-286 FGNTLANDLWK
+286 FGNSLANDLWK
-297 QVLTKA
+297 QVLTKV
-303 VDLGMQQLSEGIDTW
+303 VDIGMQQLSQGIDTW

-329 NYAAELGKELLN
+329 NYASELGKELLN
-341 KNVNEL
+341 KDVSAL
-347 TDEEKAL
+347 TPEEKAL
-354 VSSALGKSDLG
+354 VTSALGKSDLG
-365 TGTVRDAWKNNGQKQ
+365 TGTVRDAWKNNGVKQSEQKV
-380 PREDPPAMPTKPSK
+380 PTMPTKPSK
-394 QDYMTSSDGDSSEQV
+394 QDYMTSSSDNGSEQV

-427 AYDSYQDTRKDEAVT
+427 AYDKYNSEQKDEAVA
-442 FGKAMRPALSSG
+442 FGKMMKPTLAQGSDKM
-454 EGDLSRRYQSTRVA
+454 SRQYQSTRVA

-481 VPVQGDSKSG
+481 VEVTPMQKSSDG
-491 FEEYERIKAEWFKK
+491 KLDTSWWTDEMKKNHEDMKRKAEEYRQQKERDWQEYIKKHRQQKPPW
-505 MDSYKKKAELYK
+505 
-517 QEQEAKRK
+517 KR
-525 RNEQS
+525 
-530 LEEQERIRKY
+530 
-540 GLQQV
+540 G

>member
-13 INKMDRKQAYTL
+13 MNKMDRKQAYTL

-104 AAQAEEE
+104 AAQAAEEE
-111 AAGDTSSDTA
+111 ASTDTA
-121 SADSSYSGYSG
+121 AESSSADSSYSGYSG

-156 GSGGSGI
+156 STGGSGI

-174 SPYKSQDKGTETPL
+174 SPYKSQDKGTEAPL

-232 EAFSETGAV
+232 EAFSETGGV

-261 LSNLDKKIADANQKG
+261 LSNLDKKIDDANQRG
-276 KEEKKKEDEK
+276 KDEKKKEEEK
-286 FGNTLANDLWK
+286 FGNSLANDLWK
-297 QVLTKA
+297 QVLTKV
-303 VDLGMQQLSEGIDTW
+303 VDIGMQQLSQGIDTW
-318 MANMS
+318 MANIS

-329 NYAAELGKELLN
+329 NYASELGKELLN
-341 KNVNEL
+341 KDVSAL
-347 TDEEKAL
+347 TPEEKAL
-354 VSSALGKSDLG
+354 VTSALGKSDLG
-365 TGTVRDAWKNNGQKQ
+365 TGTVRDAWKNNGVKQSEQKV
-380 PREDPPAMPTKPSK
+380 PTMPTKPSK
-394 QDYMTSSDGDSSEQV
+394 QDYMTSSSDNGSEQV

-427 AYDSYQDTRKDEAVT
+427 AYDKYNSEQKDEAVA
-442 FGKAMRPALSSG
+442 FGKMMKPTLAQGSDKM
-454 EGDLSRRYQSTRVA
+454 SRQYQSTRVA

-481 VPVQGDSKSG
+481 VEVTPMQKSSDG
-491 FEEYERIKAEWFKK
+491 KLDTSWWTDEMKKNHEDMKRKAEEYRQQKERDWQEYIKKHRQQKPPW
-505 MDSYKKKAELYK
+505 
-517 QEQEAKRK
+517 KR
-525 RNEQS
+525 
-530 LEEQERIRKY
+530 
-540 GLQQV
+540 G

>member
-13 INKMDRKQAYTL
+13 MNKMDRKQAYTL

-48 SSFDGFN
+48 SSFEDYN

-111 AAGDTSSDTA
+111 EASTDTA
-121 SADSSYSGYSG
+121 AESSSADSSYSGYSG

-156 GSGGSGI
+156 STGGSGI

-174 SPYKSQDKGTETPL
+174 SPYKSQDKGTESPL

-232 EAFSETGAV
+232 EAFSETGGV
-241 DLSKAGGLNLDTNAP
+241 DLSKTAGLNLDTNAP

-261 LSNLDKKIADANQKG
+261 LSNLDKKIDDANQRG
-276 KEEKKKEDEK
+276 KDEKKKEEEK
-286 FGNTLANDLWK
+286 FGNSLANDLWK
-297 QVLTKA
+297 QVLTKV
-303 VDLGMQQLSEGIDTW
+303 VDIGMQQLSQGIDTW

-329 NYAAELGKELLN
+329 NYASELGKELLN
-341 KNVNEL
+341 KDVSAL
-347 TDEEKAL
+347 TPEEKAL
-354 VSSALGKSDLG
+354 VTSALGKSDLG
-365 TGTVRDAWKNNGQKQ
+365 TGTVRDAWKNNGVKQSEQKV
-380 PREDPPAMPTKPSK
+380 PTMPTKPSK
-394 QDYMTSSDGDSSEQV
+394 QDYMTSSSDNGSEQV

-427 AYDSYQDTRKDEAVT
+427 AYDKYNSEQKDEAVA
-442 FGKAMRPALSSG
+442 FGKMMKPTLAQGSDKM
-454 EGDLSRRYQSTRVA
+454 SRQYQSTRVA

-481 VPVQGDSKSG
+481 VEVTPMQKSSDG
-491 FEEYERIKAEWFKK
+491 KLDTSWWTDEMKKNHEDMKRKAEEYRQQKERDWQEYIKKHRQQKPPW
-505 MDSYKKKAELYK
+505 
-517 QEQEAKRK
+517 KR
-525 RNEQS
+525 
-530 LEEQERIRKY
+530 
-540 GLQQV
+540 G

>member
-13 INKMDRKQAYTL
+13 MNKMDRKQAYTL

-48 SSFDGFN
+48 SSFEDYN

-111 AAGDTSSDTA
+111 AATSDTSADSS
-121 SADSSYSGYSG
+121 SALSSYSGYSG

-156 GSGGSGI
+156 GTGGSGI

-174 SPYKSQDKGTETPL
+174 SPYKSQDKGTEAPL
-188 QLKNTD
+188 QFKNTD

-213 DGKSINAKRALM
+213 DGKNVNAKRALM

-232 EAFSETGAV
+232 EAFSETGSV

-261 LSNLDKKIADANQKG
+261 LSNLDKKIDDAAQKG
-276 KEEKKKEDEK
+276 RDEKKKEEEN
-286 FGNTLANDLWK
+286 FGNSLANDLWK
-297 QVLTKA
+297 QVLTKV
-303 VDLGMQQLSEGIDTW
+303 VDIGMQQLSQGIDTW

-329 NYAAELGKELLN
+329 NYASELGKELLN
-341 KNVNEL
+341 KKVGEL

-354 VSSALGKSDLG
+354 VSSALGTSNLG
-365 TGTVRDAWKNNGQKQ
+365 DGTVRDAWKNGGKKQ
-380 PREDPPAMPTKPSK
+380 PEQPAPTMPTKPNK
-394 QDYMTSSDGDSSEQV
+394 QDYMTSSQGNERV
-409 LDKTRWNAAKE
+409 LDKTSWNKAKE

-427 AYDSYQDTRKDEAVT
+427 EYDSYNEKRKEEAVS
-442 FGKAMRPALSSG
+442 FGKIMKPTLAQGTDRM
-454 EGDLSRRYQSTRVA
+454 SRRYQSTRVA

-481 VPVQGDSKSG
+481 VDVPTEKQDPAGNDHEAQKQG
-491 FEEYERIKAEWFKK
+491 
-505 MDSYKKKAELYK
+505 
-517 QEQEAKRK
+517 
-525 RNEQS
+525 
-530 LEEQERIRKY
+530 
-540 GLQQV
+540 

>member
-13 INKMDRKQAYTL
+13 MNKMDRKQAYTL

-48 SSFDGFN
+48 SSFEDFN

-111 AAGDTSSDTA
+111 AATSDTSADSS
-121 SADSSYSGYSG
+121 SALSSYSGYSG

-156 GSGGSGI
+156 GTGGSGI

-174 SPYKSQDKGTETPL
+174 SPYKSQDKGTEAPL
-188 QLKNTD
+188 QFKNTD

-213 DGKSINAKRALM
+213 DGKNVNAKRALM

-232 EAFSETGAV
+232 EAFSETGSV

-261 LSNLDKKIADANQKG
+261 LSNLDKKIDDAAQKG
-276 KEEKKKEDEK
+276 RDEKKKEEEN
-286 FGNTLANDLWK
+286 FGNSLANDLWK
-297 QVLTKA
+297 QVLTKV
-303 VDLGMQQLSEGIDTW
+303 VDIGMQQLSQGIDTW

-329 NYAAELGKELLN
+329 NYASELGKELLN
-341 KNVNEL
+341 KKVGEL

-354 VSSALGKSDLG
+354 VSSALGTSNLG
-365 TGTVRDAWKNNGQKQ
+365 DGTVRDAWKNGGKKQ
-380 PREDPPAMPTKPSK
+380 PEQPAPTMPTKPNK
-394 QDYMTSSDGDSSEQV
+394 QDYMTSSGGNERV
-409 LDKTRWNAAKE
+409 LDKTSWNKAKE

-427 AYDSYQDTRKDEAVT
+427 EYDSYNEKRKEEAVA
-442 FGKAMRPALSSG
+442 FGKMMKPTLAQGSDKM
-454 EGDLSRRYQSTRVA
+454 SRQYQSTRVS

-481 VPVQGDSKSG
+481 VTVTPMQKSSDGGLDTSWWPDEMKKDYENSKRRA
-491 FEEYERIKAEWFKK
+491 EEWRQQQEQK
-505 MDSYKKKAELYK
+505 K
-517 QEQEAKRK
+517 QEE
-525 RNEQS
+525 
-530 LEEQERIRKY
+530 IRKHR
-540 GLQQV
+540 QNPPWKRA

>member
-13 INKMDRKQAYTL
+13 MNKMDRKQAYTL

-48 SSFDGFN
+48 SSFEDYN

-104 AAQAEEE
+104 AAQAAEEE
-111 AAGDTSSDTA
+111 ASTDTA
-121 SADSSYSGYSG
+121 AESSSADSSYSGYSG

-156 GSGGSGI
+156 STGGSGI

-232 EAFSETGAV
+232 EAFSETGGV
-241 DLSKAGGLNLDTNAP
+241 DLSKTAGLNLDTNAP

-261 LSNLDKKIADANQKG
+261 LSNLDKKIDDANQRG
-276 KEEKKKEDEK
+276 KDEKKKEEEK
-286 FGNTLANDLWK
+286 FGNSLANDLWK
-297 QVLTKA
+297 QVLTKV
-303 VDLGMQQLSEGIDTW
+303 VDIGMQQLSQGIDTW

-329 NYAAELGKELLN
+329 NYASELGKELLN
-341 KNVNEL
+341 KDVSAL
-347 TDEEKAL
+347 TPEEKAL
-354 VSSALGKSDLG
+354 VTSALGKSDLG
-365 TGTVRDAWKNNGQKQ
+365 TGTVRDAWKNNGVKQSEQKV
-380 PREDPPAMPTKPSK
+380 PTMPTKPSK
-394 QDYMTSSDGDSSEQV
+394 QDYMTSSSDNGSEQV

-427 AYDSYQDTRKDEAVT
+427 AYDKYNSEQKDEAVA
-442 FGKAMRPALSSG
+442 FGKMMKPTLAQGSDKM
-454 EGDLSRRYQSTRVA
+454 SRQYQSTRVA

-481 VPVQGDSKSG
+481 VEVTPMQKSSDG
-491 FEEYERIKAEWFKK
+491 GLDTSWWTDEMKKNHEEIKRKAEEYRQQKERDWQEYIKKHRQQKPPW
-505 MDSYKKKAELYK
+505 
-517 QEQEAKRK
+517 KR
-525 RNEQS
+525 
-530 LEEQERIRKY
+530 
-540 GLQQV
+540 G

>member
-94 SEKEERQAED
+94 DEKEERQAED

-121 SADSSYSGYSG
+121 SADSSYS
-132 RGYSGRGGARTPTQ
+132 GYSGRGGARTPTQ

-318 MANMS
+318 MANLS

-329 NYAAELGKELLN
+329 NYAAEIGKGILN
-341 KNVNEL
+341 KDVSQLTPEEKSLFASTMGTTADKLPPSGSARSLYREYTGATAPAQPDRNNSKYTVSDSGSKSGASSSGSDESSAETFNEKAYNKDMKKYNKQL
-347 TDEEKAL
+347 RDEEA
-354 VSSALGKSDLG
+354 D
-365 TGTVRDAWKNNGQKQ
+365 
-380 PREDPPAMPTKPSK
+380 
-394 QDYMTSSDGDSSEQV
+394 
-409 LDKTRWNAAKE
+409 
-420 QYQKDKQ
+420 
-427 AYDSYQDTRKDEAVT
+427 
-442 FGKAMRPALSSG
+442 FGKAMRPALRSG
-454 EGDLSRRYQSTRVA
+454 EGDLSRRYQSTRVS

-481 VPVQGDSKSG
+481 VEVTPMVKQGTPTYYQESQQQQQQQ
-491 FEEYERIKAEWFKK
+491 
-505 MDSYKKKAELYK
+505 
-517 QEQEAKRK
+517 QEQQ
-525 RNEQS
+525 EQDP
-530 LEEQERIRKY
+530 KY
-540 GLQQV
+540 RTFSV

>member
-13 INKMDRKQAYTL
+13 MNKMDRKQAYTL

-48 SSFDGFN
+48 SSFEDYN

-104 AAQAEEE
+104 AAQAAEEV
-111 AAGDTSSDTA
+111 ASDTSAESS

-156 GSGGSGI
+156 STGGSGI

-174 SPYKSQDKGTETPL
+174 SPYKSQDKGTEAPL

-232 EAFSETGAV
+232 EAFSETGGV

-261 LSNLDKKIADANQKG
+261 LSNLDKKIDDANQRG
-276 KEEKKKEDEK
+276 KDEKKKEEEK
-286 FGNTLANDLWK
+286 FGNSLANDLWK
-297 QVLTKA
+297 QVLTKV
-303 VDLGMQQLSEGIDTW
+303 VDIGMQQLSQGIDTW

-329 NYAAELGKELLN
+329 NYASELGKELLN
-341 KNVNEL
+341 KDVSAL
-347 TDEEKAL
+347 TPEEKAL
-354 VSSALGKSDLG
+354 VTSALGKSDLG
-365 TGTVRDAWKNNGQKQ
+365 TGTVRDAWKNNGVKQSEQKV
-380 PREDPPAMPTKPSK
+380 PTMPTKPSK
-394 QDYMTSSDGDSSEQV
+394 QDYMTSSSDNGSEQV
-409 LDKTRWNAAKE
+409 LDKTRWNVAKE

-427 AYDSYQDTRKDEAVT
+427 AYDKYNSEQKDEAVA
-442 FGKAMRPALSSG
+442 FGKMMKPTLAQGSDKM
-454 EGDLSRRYQSTRVA
+454 SRQYQSTRVA

-481 VPVQGDSKSG
+481 VEVTPMQKSSDG
-491 FEEYERIKAEWFKK
+491 KLDTSWWTDEMKKNHEDMKRKAEEYRQQKERDWQEYIKKHRQQKPPW
-505 MDSYKKKAELYK
+505 
-517 QEQEAKRK
+517 KR
-525 RNEQS
+525 
-530 LEEQERIRKY
+530 
-540 GLQQV
+540 G

>member
-13 INKMDRKQAYTL
+13 MNKMDRKQAYTL

-48 SSFDGFN
+48 SSFEDYN

-104 AAQAEEE
+104 AAQAAEEV
-111 AAGDTSSDTA
+111 ASDTSAESS

-156 GSGGSGI
+156 STGGSGI

-174 SPYKSQDKGTETPL
+174 SPYKSQDKGTEAPL

-232 EAFSETGAV
+232 EAFSETGGV

-261 LSNLDKKIADANQKG
+261 LSNLDKKIDDANQRG
-276 KEEKKKEDEK
+276 KDEKKKEEEK
-286 FGNTLANDLWK
+286 FGNSLANDLWK
-297 QVLTKA
+297 QVLTKV
-303 VDLGMQQLSEGIDTW
+303 VDIGMQQLSQGIDTW

-329 NYAAELGKELLN
+329 NYASELGKELLN
-341 KNVNEL
+341 KDVSAL
-347 TDEEKAL
+347 TPEEKAL
-354 VSSALGKSDLG
+354 VTSALGKSDLG
-365 TGTVRDAWKNNGQKQ
+365 TGTVRDAWKNNGVKQSEQKV
-380 PREDPPAMPTKPSK
+380 PTMPTKPSK
-394 QDYMTSSDGDSSEQV
+394 QDYMTSSSDNGSEQV

-427 AYDSYQDTRKDEAVT
+427 AYDKYNSEQKDEAVA
-442 FGKAMRPALSSG
+442 FGKMMKPTLAQGSDKM
-454 EGDLSRRYQSTRVA
+454 SRQYQSTRVA

-481 VPVQGDSKSG
+481 VTVTPMQKSSDG
-491 FEEYERIKAEWFKK
+491 KLDTSWWTDEMKKNHEEIKRKAEEYRQQKERDWQEYIKKHRQQKPPW
-505 MDSYKKKAELYK
+505 
-517 QEQEAKRK
+517 KR
-525 RNEQS
+525 
-530 LEEQERIRKY
+530 
-540 GLQQV
+540 G